1 MQRGTFQLMKT
12 VNRSLILNKIRMSS
26 PISRA
31 DIAKETGLTPPTVST
46 IVKELMEQGLVEEN
60 KLGSSSGGRKP
71 TMLHIKTDEFFVIG
85 VDAGPDTVD
94 CILTNLTGEMLGIV
108 SQPLRV
114 HTNREFLHQV
124 EQAIQQLLDK
134 HGMQTEQI
142 IGIGVAMHG
151 VVDSETGVSRVA
163 PLLGLHDIPIKQQLE
178 DKFSIPVKVDNDARA
193 MALGESWF
201 GGFDIQDSMVAV
213 NIGRGV
219 GAGIIIGGKL
229 FHGASGL
236 AGELGHMSIDPNGE
250 KCACGN
256 RGCLQTLASG
266 PSIAR
271 RAKMASGEAV
281 YQAARAGDEEAR
293 VILEKTGQILGIG
306 LINLIHLL
314 NPDRIILGGG
324 VMESA
329 DFLFAPLKEEIAS
342 RALTEQAA
350 KTEIMISK
358 HGKHATAIGAAAL
371 QLIDL
376 FAPV

>member
-12 VNRSLILNKIRMSS
+12 VNRSLILNKIRVAA

-31 DIAKETGLTPPTVST
+31 DIAKETGLTPPTVSI
-46 IVKELMEQGLVEEN
+46 IVKELIEQGLVEES

-71 TMLHIKTDEFFVIG
+71 TMLHIRTGEWFVIG
-85 VDAGPDTVD
+85 VDAGPGTVD
-94 CILTNLTGEMLGIV
+94 CILTNLTGEILGIV
-108 SQPLRV
+108 SHPLHV
-114 HTNREFLHQV
+114 HTNSEFLHQV
-124 EQAIQQLLDK
+124 VTAIQQLLDQLSV
-134 HGMQTEQI
+134 QTGQI

-151 VVDSETGVSRVA
+151 VVDVETGISRVA
-163 PLLGLHDIPIKQQLE
+163 PLLGLHNIAIKQELE
-178 DKFSIPVKVDNDARA
+178 TRFSIPVKVDNDARA

-201 GGFDIQDSMVAV
+201 GGYDMQDSMVAV
-213 NIGRGV
+213 NIGRGI

-229 FHGASGL
+229 FHGAAGL

-256 RGCLQTLASG
+256 NGCLQTLASG

-271 RAKMASGEAV
+271 RASMASGEAV
-281 YQAARAGDEEAR
+281 YQSARAGDEEAR
-293 VILEKTGQILGIG
+293 TTLEKTGQILGIG

-329 DFLFAPLKEEIAS
+329 EFLLPPLKEEIAS
-342 RALTEQAA
+342 RALTDQAA
-350 KTEIMISK
+350 QTEIMVSK
-358 HGKHATAIGAAAL
+358 HGKHATALGAVAL
-371 QLIDL
+371 QLVDL